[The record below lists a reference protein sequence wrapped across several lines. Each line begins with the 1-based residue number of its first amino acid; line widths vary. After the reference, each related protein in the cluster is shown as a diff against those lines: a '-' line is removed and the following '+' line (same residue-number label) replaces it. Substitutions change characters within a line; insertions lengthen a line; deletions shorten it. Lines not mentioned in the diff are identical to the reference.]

1 MPKFLLPLSH
11 LVRSLSHALSRSLP
25 AWLGAV
31 ALLLGGLGGLS
42 ASPALAQSSQ
52 PPLQKLKVG
61 FLRTYSMLPM
71 YQALE
76 KGYFKARGLDVNL
89 ITLNNGPAV
98 ASAVQSGSLD
108 IGYAALVP
116 IIMARSRGQDFQ
128 FFAAAGSE
136 SADIP
141 IITFTASK
149 RSGVSSFK
157 DLAGKTYASNAA
169 SSGCELGYMDHAAA
183 AGVPLNSAKSII
195 VPFPQMQ
202 ASLEMGNADIA
213 CTTEPFT
220 TAILA
225 SKRIGAKAIAIGYL
239 AATEHDTMVTSGY
252 FASGAWLKTHTA
264 LATAF
269 AGALE
274 DGARDLQ
281 ADPSL
286 AQKIMISVLRFPPEI
301 AAEVKFRAV
310 TDVSLSGE
318 DLAPLIS
325 AMKRHDF
332 IANDV
337 APQDMGF
344 TLPPRR

>member
-1 MPKFLLPLSH
+1 MLT
-11 LVRSLSHALSRSLP
+11 ALSSIFRPFLPSARRPFAALAAALTLTALASLT
-25 AWLGAV
+25 
-31 ALLLGGLGGLS
+31 
-42 ASPALAQSSQ
+42 ASPALAQ
-52 PPLQKLKVG
+52 QKLKVG
-61 FLRTYSMLPM
+61 FLRTYSMLPL
-71 YQALE
+71 YQAMD
-76 KGYFKARGLDVNL
+76 KGYFKARGLDVDL
-89 ITLNNGPAV
+89 VTLNNGPAV

-136 SADIP
+136 SADVP
-141 IITFTASK
+141 IITFTASE
-149 RSGVSSFK
+149 RSGVRSFK

-183 AGVPLNSAKSII
+183 AGVPLASAKSII

-225 SKRIGAKAIAIGYL
+225 SKRIGASAIAIGYL
-239 AATEHDTMVTSGY
+239 AETDRQEMVTSGY
-252 FASGAWLKTHTA
+252 FASGQWLKNNTA

-269 AGALE
+269 AAALE
-274 DGARDLQ
+274 AGARDLE
-281 ADPSL
+281 ADPTL

-301 AAEVKFRAV
+301 AAAVKFRAT
-310 TDVSLSGE
+310 TDVSISGD
-318 DLAPLIS
+318 DLAPLIH
-325 AMKRHDF
+325 AMKRHNF
-332 IANDV
+332 IAADV

-344 TLPPRR
+344 TLPPRQ